1 MASTQHKSHKDPSY
15 LAANDVSA
23 ALTHSDEVGR
33 LLNAAING
41 LRRRL
46 TRTSPL
52 TANR

>member
-33 LLNAAING
+33 LLNAVING
-41 LRRRL
+41 LRRRP
-46 TRTSPL
+46 TCTFPL
-52 TANR
+52 IANR